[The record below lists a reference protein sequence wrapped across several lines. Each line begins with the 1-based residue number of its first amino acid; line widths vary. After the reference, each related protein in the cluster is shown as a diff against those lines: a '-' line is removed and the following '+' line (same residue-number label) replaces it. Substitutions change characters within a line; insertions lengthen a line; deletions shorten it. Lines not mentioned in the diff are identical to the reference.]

1 MFYAQSTKTRYQ
13 SEITVVEVVA
23 VGGGGGGG
31 GGLAAVVVVEVIPFF
46 KYIHSSG
53 AV

>member
-1 MFYAQSTKTRYQ
+1 MFYAQPTKIKYQ
-13 SEITVVEVVA
+13 GEITVEVVA
-23 VGGGGGGG
+23 VGGGGGG
-31 GGLAAVVVVEVIPFF
+31 LAAVVAVEVIPFF